1 MQKQV
6 VLHKQQIEILNEST
20 KQNLLKRQSMKQDLY
35 KYYTQIRTIR
45 DSISNSDRIKM

>member
-1 MQKQV
+1 MQQYRDQASMLQRQV

-35 KYYTQIRTIR
+35 KYYT
-45 DSISNSDRIKM
+45 